1 MIYSEILEEKY
12 RFQAKRVAES
22 DSIRDYLERAHR
34 GAQEVA
40 KKYGFEIKYAN
51 LPGTKLAMS
60 REEIEKAIEE
70 AGR

>member
-22 DSIRDYLERAHR
+22 TSIEDYIERSHI
-34 GAQEVA
+34 GAQRFA

>member
-1 MIYSEILEEKY
+1 MIHSEILEKKY
-12 RFQAKRVAES
+12 RFQAKRAAEC
-22 DSIRDYLERAHR
+22 DSIDDYIERSR
-34 GAQEVA
+34 IGARRFA

-60 REEIEKAIEE
+60 REEIDKAIEE